1 MDLTVGLIEILET
14 NQAPEKND
22 IQYVINVTVEL
33 QYANEIEWPFSV
45 FFTVLAA

>member
-33 QYANEIEWPFSV
+33 QYANELE
-45 FFTVLAA
+45 